1 MEFGKLQMERQA
13 MTTRRSVLAT
23 LAVLPLAAV
32 FPRRA
37 QASFSSAAAYSR
49 SFTSDHA
56 VLIWRDGT
64 TVFED
69 GEVTKNYGVASIS
82 KSLTGL
88 VLARLM
94 DEGRFGPDSFLSQYL
109 PSDWVGSDSRK
120 RSIRLWHAMTMCTGL
135 QPHDNPGQPGYDPL
149 ALQTVANPAVEW
161 AYASAPVDLLGIAAQ
176 RRTGSSVASLFN
188 SRICNR
194 LGIPSVSW
202 RQFDGYTR
210 ASSGAIMSARNLV
223 KIGQLM
229 LADGRWRG
237 VQIISASRSR
247 WLRSHPAELN
257 ELTFKSTPGSP
268 FPMSSSAPRFY
279 GRLWWTNVT
288 GAGLGTSVPRGAY
301 YAHGLREQL
310 LVVVPDRRLVVV
322 RLGMQP
328 VALAAFRNNFM
339 SRVMEGL
346 APAA

>member
-1 MEFGKLQMERQA
+1 

-23 LAVLPLAAV
+23 LAVMPLAAV

-37 QASFSSAAAYSR
+37 QASFASAAAYSR
-49 SFTSDHA
+49 SFTSDQA
-56 VLIWRDGT
+56 VLIWRDGA

-69 GEVTKNYGVASIS
+69 GRVTKDYGVASIS

-94 DEGRFGPDSFLSQYL
+94 DEGRFGPDSLLHRHL
-109 PSDWVGSDSRK
+109 PPDWVGSDSRK
-120 RSIRLWHAMTMCTGL
+120 RTIKLWHAMTMCTGL
-135 QPHDNPGQPGYDPL
+135 QPNDNPAQPGYDPL
-149 ALQTVANPAVEW
+149 GLPTIVNPAVQW
-161 AYASAPVDLLGIAAQ
+161 SYVSAPVDLLGMAIE
-176 RRTGSSVASLFN
+176 RRTGRSVAYLFN
-188 SRICNR
+188 NRIGSR
-194 LGIPSVSW
+194 LGIPAVSW
-202 RQFDGYTR
+202 AQRDGYFL
-210 ASSGAIMSARNLV
+210 ASAGARMSARNLV

-257 ELTFKSTPGSP
+257 QLTFMPTPGSP
-268 FPMSSSAPRFY
+268 FPMSPNAPRFY

-288 GAGLGTSVPRGAY
+288 GEALGPSVPRSAY
-301 YAHGLREQL
+301 YAHGFREQL

-322 RLGMQP
+322 RLGARP
-328 VALAAFRNNFM
+328 NALAEFRDNFM
-339 SRVMEGL
+339 SRVMEDSALG
-346 APAA
+346 A